1 MKSSR
6 HNLPA
11 FTALSLL
18 AILAG
23 CTSVSE
29 GPVNAPD
36 PNQQQQIIGKEP
48 EHAPIPQKDVPPGES
63 PLTHKNP
70 DERID
75 QPKG

>member
-1 MKSSR
+1 MNPRRHLLSALLVLSS
-6 HNLPA
+6 
-11 FTALSLL
+11 L
-18 AILAG
+18 AVLAG

-29 GPVNAPD
+29 GPVNPPG